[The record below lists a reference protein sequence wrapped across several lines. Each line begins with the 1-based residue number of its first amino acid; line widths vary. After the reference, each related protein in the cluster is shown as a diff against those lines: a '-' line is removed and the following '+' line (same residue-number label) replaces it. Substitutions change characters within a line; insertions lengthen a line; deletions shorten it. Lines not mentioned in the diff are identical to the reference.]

1 MYLEFFGLREK
12 PFNVTPDPHFLYMSP
27 SHQEAFANLL
37 YGVRERKGFIM
48 MTGEVGTGKTTLL
61 HNLLANLDDD
71 IQTVFVFHTGI
82 EFTDLLEMI
91 HHELGIPVT
100 SVTRAALL
108 QSLNRYLIE
117 QLEHGKNVALIIDEA
132 QNLSP
137 EILENLRQLSN
148 LETAKDKLLQIV
160 LVGQP
165 ELDEKMTLAQLRQL
179 RQRVSVHG
187 LISTLSPSES
197 RAYILHRLGVAGAP
211 EQGRALFSEDAL
223 ALIVHASGGVPRQL
237 NVLCDN
243 AFLIA
248 FADDSRKVG
257 SAHAREAIR
266 DHGVPT
272 PSTNRPSANVAL
284 PEKRNRE
291 PQRPRRG
298 FGFIAGL
305 TLVAA
310 VALLILGAY
319 YLGSRNPKI
328 DTDGSTP
335 AEPIA
340 MVPEHPRV
348 VDPSPSSASSDDKQV
363 EIVEETVPEPGSQA
377 PIVTET
383 EASSILDPD
392 PISDPVQ
399 EPIQEPAPDPVREY
413 VPESAPEPEPD
424 PIPEE
429 TTPTVVTESS
439 DDPVPSP
446 EPSSVTI
453 TDRPI
458 SRQWPAVPIGVPA
471 EYTDDATD
479 PLNSSSPEVMSSGG
493 EGISRLDFWRA
504 SSIRELQ
511 RILDQR
517 PRLTYI
523 VQPGD
528 HFIGLIERAT
538 GRRDLMV
545 RDLLER
551 MNSHITDY
559 DHIEP
564 GWVLYL
570 PDFDSN
576 VEAGPTER

>member
-117 QLEHGKNVALIIDEA
+117 QLEQGKNVALIIDEA

-165 ELDEKMTLAQLRQL
+165 ELDEKMTLPQLRQL

-197 RAYILHRLGVAGAP
+197 RAYILHRLGVAGAS
-211 EQGRALFSEDAL
+211 EQGRQLFSEDAL

-248 FADDSRKVG
+248 FADDSHKVG

-272 PSTNRPSANVAL
+272 PSTNRQSANVAL
-284 PEKRNRE
+284 PEKRHQE
-291 PQRPRRG
+291 QQRPRRG

-319 YLGSRNPKI
+319 YLGSRNPEF
-328 DTDGSTP
+328 DSDGSPP

-340 MVPEHPRV
+340 MIPDHQRVPETPSDLASADDERIEIAEEAAPEPTSPTPV
-348 VDPSPSSASSDDKQV
+348 AQAFEPSPIPYPDLDPVLESELEPELESAS
-363 EIVEETVPEPGSQA
+363 
-377 PIVTET
+377 
-383 EASSILDPD
+383 
-392 PISDPVQ
+392 
-399 EPIQEPAPDPVREY
+399 
-413 VPESAPEPEPD
+413 EPEPD
-424 PIPEE
+424 LTPEE
-429 TTPTVVTESS
+429 TTPILTTETTS
-439 DDPVPSP
+439 DPPPRP
-446 EPSSVTI
+446 EPELVTI

-458 SRQWPAVPIGVPA
+458 SRQKPAVPIGVPA
-471 EYTDDATD
+471 EYTGDVTD
-479 PLNSSSPEVMSSGG
+479 PIDSSRPAIMASEG

-538 GRRDLMV
+538 GRKDLMV

-576 VEAGPTER
+576 VETGSTER

>member
-91 HHELGIPVT
+91 HHELGIPVS

-117 QLEHGKNVALIIDEA
+117 QLELGKNVALIIDEA

-165 ELDEKMTLAQLRQL
+165 ELDEKMALPQLRQL
-179 RQRVSVHG
+179 RQRVSVQG
-187 LISTLSPSES
+187 VISTLSPSES
-197 RAYILHRLGVAGAP
+197 RSYILHRLGVAGAA
-211 EQGRALFSEDAL
+211 EQGRQLFSEDAL
-223 ALIVHASGGVPRQL
+223 ALLVHASGGVPRQL
-237 NVLCDN
+237 NLLCDN

-248 FADDSRKVG
+248 FADDSRKVD
-257 SAHAREAIR
+257 SAHARESIR
-266 DHGVPT
+266 DHGAPT
-272 PSTNRPSANVAL
+272 PSSTRRSANVAT
-284 PEKRNRE
+284 PERE
-291 PQRPRRG
+291 SRERRRPRRS

-310 VALLILGAY
+310 IALLLVGAY
-319 YLGSRNPKI
+319 YLGSRKQ
-328 DTDGSTP
+328 DSGTDLS
-335 AEPIA
+335 
-340 MVPEHPRV
+340 RS
-348 VDPSPSSASSDDKQV
+348 VDPVEMTPSSDRVIETPEEVIPSGIDLADAAPTARPEPEVIPPVQV
-363 EIVEETVPEPGSQA
+363 EKIPEALPASA
-377 PIVTET
+377 P
-383 EASSILDPD
+383 
-392 PISDPVQ
+392 
-399 EPIQEPAPDPVREY
+399 
-413 VPESAPEPEPD
+413 APEPE
-424 PIPEE
+424 
-429 TTPTVVTESS
+429 SR
-439 DDPVPSP
+439 P
-446 EPSSVTI
+446 EPEPEIKPEPEPVVISQVTPPAS
-453 TDRPI
+453 TPEPEPVVNRVPNSPV
-458 SRQWPAVPIGVPA
+458 SRQTPAVPIGVPA
-471 EYTDDATD
+471 EYTGDATQ
-479 PLNSSSPEVMSSGG
+479 PLTSGQPGLGEEQSGG
-493 EGISRLDFWRA
+493 NSRLDFWRA

-517 PRLTYI
+517 PRVTYT
-523 VQPGD
+523 VLPGD

-538 GRRDLMV
+538 GRKDLMV

-570 PDFDSN
+570 PDFDNDVDPGS
-576 VEAGPTER
+576 VER